1 MVYIFLF
8 LLEEEKEEE
17 EEFALVIV
25 KVKEIKYMLDAW
37 KILQFASFFVCSVKS
52 VGQKQKSKINSFSF

>member
-37 KILQFASFFVCSVKS
+37 KILQEKNDFYGRCFIRKWER
-52 VGQKQKSKINSFSF
+52 